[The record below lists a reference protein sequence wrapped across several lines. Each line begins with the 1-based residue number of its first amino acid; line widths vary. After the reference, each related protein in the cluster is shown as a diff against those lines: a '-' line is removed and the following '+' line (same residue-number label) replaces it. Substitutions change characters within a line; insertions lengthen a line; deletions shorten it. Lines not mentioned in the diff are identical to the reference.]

1 MRYIGDFFHDA
12 YKVRC
17 YWRWWAGWVSS
28 PLFRW
33 ELDLQSNAFADSLP
47 TQILNKY
54 VKGGQHY
61 QCQNINRADVKERRP
76 ALYVYGA
83 VHRIIY
89 ISKRILYM
97 ISFYHYKHQQYVL
110 YYHSAFRLLDMMDRL
125 LKFHQF
131 LYQF

>member
-1 MRYIGDFFHDA
+1 MTSFMTLTKCAAIS
-12 YKVRC
+12 
-17 YWRWWAGWVSS
+17 AGGQGGCRAHYSA
-28 PLFRW
+28 

-54 VKGGQHY
+54 VEGGRHCQR
-61 QCQNINRADVKERRP
+61 QNIDRAYVKERRRP